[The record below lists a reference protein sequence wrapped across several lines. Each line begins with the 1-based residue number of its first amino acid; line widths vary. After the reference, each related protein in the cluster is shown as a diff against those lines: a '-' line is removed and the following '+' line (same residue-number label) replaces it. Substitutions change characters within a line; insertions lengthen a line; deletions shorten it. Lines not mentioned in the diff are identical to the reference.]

1 MSNSK
6 LATYTAISPNRNAP
20 RNHKIDTITI
30 HCMAAQWTASQC
42 ANYFEKSSV
51 KASSNYCV
59 GYDGSVALSVPESD
73 RSWCSSSAINDNRAI
88 TIEVASD
95 SSAPFAV
102 RSAAYTALI
111 ALLADICKR
120 NGIKKLVW
128 DTHSNNRVNRIGGT
142 NMTVHMDFANKA
154 CPGEWLLSRMGQIA
168 EEVNEKME
176 EDNMPRW
183 NKLNDI
189 PEGFYRNEAKTLMDR
204 GILKGDANGNLD
216 ITKDM
221 LRCMIFCQRI
231 VDGKFVEEGK

>member
-20 RNHKIDTITI
+20 RNHAIDTITI

-42 ANYFEKSSV
+42 ANYFSHSNV
-51 KASSNYCV
+51 QASSNYCV
-59 GYDGSVALSVPESD
+59 GYDGSIALSVPESD
-73 RSWCSSSAINDNRAI
+73 RSWCSSSAVNDHRAI

-102 RSAAYTALI
+102 RDTAYKALI
-111 ALLADICKR
+111 TLLADICKR
-120 NGIKKLVW
+120 NKIDKLVW
-128 DTHSNNRVNRIGGT
+128 KSNKADRLNRKDGA

-168 EEVNEKME
+168 EEVNDRLE

-189 PEGFYRNEAKTLMDR
+189 PEGFYRNEAKKLMDK